1 MNGSEL
7 TNKQGGRIKSF
18 FASKTATAFVIAI
31 GLYLVGGIISPGFLQ
46 FSHLTNVLSL
56 SAYLGIIALGQTIV
70 IISGKEGIDLSVG
83 SIISLTVCMAAQM
96 MNGENGNI
104 WFAAIVVIAV
114 GFGLGC
120 VSGVGVS
127 FFGMPPLVMTL
138 AMGSVV
144 QGLTLIYTGGQPK
157 GKSAE
162 LLQIIGTG
170 RTADIPHILIVWVII
185 AAIAIMLL
193 SKTKWARLLYGIGEN
208 DLTAR
213 LSGAG
218 TKVIRMIAYGL
229 SGAIAAIAGL
239 FLLGYTGTAYL
250 DIGSKY
256 VMPSIAAVVIGG
268 VSMEGGKGK
277 YAGVIA
283 GAIVLTTLSS
293 ILVSLNTG
301 EGGRQIVYGLVLLV
315 LLGMYAKRKKS

>member
-1 MNGSEL
+1 MNGTEL
-7 TNKQGGRIKSF
+7 TNKQSGRVKSF
-18 FASKTATAFVIAI
+18 FSNKTVTAFVIAI

-83 SIISLTVCMAAQM
+83 SIISLSVCMAAQM

-104 WFAAIVVIAV
+104 WFAAIIVIAV

-157 GKSAE
+157 GRSAE
-162 LLQIIGTG
+162 LMQIIGTG

-185 AAIAIMLL
+185 AAIAIILL

-213 LSGAG
+213 LSGAR
-218 TKVIRMIAYGL
+218 TQVIRMIAYGL

-315 LLGMYAKRKKS
+315 LLGMYAKRKKN

>member
-1 MNGSEL
+1 MNQTEI
-7 TNKQGGRIKSF
+7 TKNEGGRLKSF
-18 FASKTATAFVIAI
+18 FANKTVTAFVIAI

-83 SIISLTVCMAAQM
+83 SIISLTVCMAAQI

-104 WFAAIVVIAV
+104 WLAAIVVIAV

-120 VSGVGVS
+120 FSGAGVA

-138 AMGSVV
+138 AMGSVI

-162 LLQIIGTG
+162 LLQEIGTG
-170 RTADIPHILIVWVII
+170 RTADIPHILIVWIII
-185 AAIAIMLL
+185 AAVAIILL

-213 LSGAG
+213 LSGAR

-229 SGAIAAIAGL
+229 SGAIAGVAGI

-315 LLGMYAKRKKS
+315 LLGMYAKRKKN

>member
-1 MNGSEL
+1 MNGTEL
-7 TNKQGGRIKSF
+7 TNKQGGRLKNF
-18 FASKTATAFVIAI
+18 FASKTVTAFVIAI

-104 WFAAIVVIAV
+104 WFAAIIVIAV

-138 AMGSVV
+138 AMGSVI

-162 LLQIIGTG
+162 LMQIIGTG
-170 RTADIPHILIVWVII
+170 RTADIPHILIVWIII
-185 AAIAIMLL
+185 AAIAIVLL
-193 SKTKWARLLYGIGEN
+193 SRTKWARLLYGIGEN

-213 LSGAG
+213 LSGAR

-315 LLGMYAKRKKS
+315 LLGMYAKRKKN

>member
-1 MNGSEL
+1 MNGTEI
-7 TNKQGGRIKSF
+7 TNKQSGRVKSF
-18 FASKTATAFVIAI
+18 FANKTVTAFVIAI

-138 AMGSVV
+138 AMGSVI

-170 RTADIPHILIVWVII
+170 RTADIPYILIVWVII
-185 AAIAIMLL
+185 AAIAIVLL

-283 GAIVLTTLSS
+283 GAIVLTTLNS

-315 LLGMYAKRKKS
+315 LLGMYAKRKKN

>member
-1 MNGSEL
+1 MNGTEI
-7 TNKQGGRIKSF
+7 TNKQSGRVKSF
-18 FASKTATAFVIAI
+18 FANKTVTAFVIAI

-120 VSGVGVS
+120 VSGMGVS

-138 AMGSVV
+138 AMGSVI

-170 RTADIPHILIVWVII
+170 RTADIPYILIVWVII
-185 AAIAIMLL
+185 AAIAIVLL

-283 GAIVLTTLSS
+283 GAIVLTTLNS

-315 LLGMYAKRKKS
+315 LLGMYAKRKKN

>member
-1 MNGSEL
+1 
-7 TNKQGGRIKSF
+7 
-18 FASKTATAFVIAI
+18 
-31 GLYLVGGIISPGFLQ
+31 
-46 FSHLTNVLSL
+46 
-56 SAYLGIIALGQTIV
+56 
-70 IISGKEGIDLSVG
+70 
-83 SIISLTVCMAAQM
+83 

-104 WFAAIVVIAV
+104 WLAALVVLAV

-120 VSGVGVS
+120 VSGAGVA

-157 GKSAE
+157 GRSAE
-162 LLQIIGTG
+162 LLQVIGTG
-170 RTADIPHILIVWVII
+170 RTADIPHILIVWVVI
-185 AAIAIMLL
+185 AAIAIVLL
-193 SKTKWARLLYGIGEN
+193 SQTRWARLLYGIGEN

-213 LSGAG
+213 LSGAR
-218 TKVIRMIAYGL
+218 TRVIRTVAYGL
-229 SGAIAAIAGL
+229 SGAIAALAGL

-315 LLGMYAKRKKS
+315 LLGMYAKRKKN